1 MKKNKIQSKDE
12 YIVNGISRRD
22 IIKLLTV
29 AGVGA
34 LCPVGGIL
42 KLVIDNAIQK
52 VNATAQV
59 NSNSRNYV
67 LINIYGGLP
76 RWLWDSPLTPNGASD
91 LFQDNNM
98 LRTKFLPGGSLGF
111 STEYNTVMKN
121 GYHMPYLWS
130 LQIPNSMGGTRNMD
144 ELLQNMLVIR
154 GVNMEVDNHPGDNMK
169 LTQPVPGLFSV
180 SGLAADA
187 GKGLI
192 PAIAI
197 KFGLGAAE
205 AYQSEKGTGLFSI
218 PTDDDNF
225 LTSLFDAFTTK
236 DAASSFRNNA
246 LVKDKIDIAID
257 LMAQL
262 GKMDEHATDPIFQD
276 RKKAEELFRG
286 SLVGLGA
293 SDFVTLK
300 TKYDTILNKI
310 LSDAKNGAIP
320 GITSVPIAGLK
331 FPITVSGNNK
341 KLIKTGQDISDT
353 QLNGNVFNFEGHL
366 IGNTDVK
373 SMFNNAKMTEL
384 AKCFAFL
391 EFVLVNRL
399 SNSIVI
405 SATNII
411 KNLNLDNSTAVTMD
425 ASLPSGIAG
434 VTATNVG
441 TNTVFTI
448 PPENLLNGVTK
459 TINIDAHNTG
469 LVPLIMNFS
478 VIYMGL
484 TACLLE
490 LIDKLKTTKYSD
502 DPTDLRDM
510 FSETVIQI
518 GSEFERSPAHTG
530 VGSEHG
536 WQGNTFTYISGGIK
550 KFQLTG
556 NILKGTEYPGG
567 GTWGIGAP
575 VKNLAR
581 SGGEEL
587 IRPIHCA
594 NSICTM
600 LRIKSV
606 TTAEASLV
614 SLINDEDIE
623 IIAELEAPTNKAG

>member
-1 MKKNKIQSKDE
+1 MKKKQKLSKTDDDS
-12 YIVNGISRRD
+12 IVNGISRRD

-52 VNATAQV
+52 ANATQV
-59 NSNSRNYV
+59 ISNSRNYV
-67 LINIYGGLP
+67 LIDVHGGLP

-91 LFQDNNM
+91 LFQANNM
-98 LRTKFLPGGSLGF
+98 VKTNFTSGGSLGF
-111 STEYNTVMKN
+111 SAEYKTVLKN
-121 GYHMPYLWS
+121 GYYMPYLWS
-130 LQIPNSMGGTRNMD
+130 LQVPNSTGGTRNMD

-192 PAIAI
+192 PAITVATYE
-197 KFGLGAAE
+197 GAPL
-205 AYQSEKGTGLFSI
+205 AYQSEKGTGLFTI
-218 PTDDDNF
+218 PVGDANF

-236 DAASSFRNNA
+236 DGASSFRNNT
-246 LVKDKIDIAID
+246 VIKDKIDTAID
-257 LMAQL
+257 IMSQY
-262 GKMDEHATDPIFQD
+262 GKANEHATDPVFQD

-293 SDFVTLK
+293 SDFIALK
-300 TKYDTILNKI
+300 TKYDTILNRV
-310 LSDAKNGAIP
+310 LTDAKNGAIP
-320 GITSVPIAGLK
+320 GITSIPIPGIK
-331 FPITVSGNNK
+331 FPLTVAGNNK
-341 KLIKTGQDISDT
+341 KLVKFGQDLTDT
-353 QLNGNVFNFEGHL
+353 QLNGNIYNFEGHM
-366 IGNTDVK
+366 IGNSDVK
-373 SMFNNAKMTEL
+373 SMFNTAKMTEL

-405 SATNII
+405 SAINVLQD
-411 KNLNLDNSTAVTMD
+411 LNLDNSPQITTLATEVDGLSTTN
-425 ASLPSGIAG
+425 SGA
-434 VTATNVG
+434 
-441 TNTVFTI
+441 NTIFNI
-448 PPENLLNGVTK
+448 PPANLYSGVKK
-459 TINIDAHNTG
+459 TLNIDSHATG
-469 LVPLIMNFS
+469 LVPTLMCFS
-478 VIYMGL
+478 VFYIGL
-484 TACLLE
+484 SACLLE
-490 LIDKLKTTKYSD
+490 LIDKLKVTRYSD

-510 FSETVIQI
+510 FSETVIQF
-518 GSEFERSPAHTG
+518 GSEFDRQPDHTG
-530 VGSEHG
+530 AGSQHG
-536 WQGNTFTYISGGIK
+536 WVANTFTYISGGIK

-556 NILKGTEYPGG
+556 NILKGTDYPGG

-575 VKNLAR
+575 VNGVSR
-581 SGGEEL
+581 NGGAEL
-587 IRPIHCA
+587 IRPIHCG

-614 SLINDEDIE
+614 NLINDVDIE
-623 IIAELEAPTNKAG
+623 IIPELELPTNKAG